1 MDCSDLLALK
11 DEALSKISDENFC
24 AIFFDDSIRGEVFYS
39 KGPHW
44 TIIPLELEMAGVK
57 PSVIIAKEPV
67 NKKNVSRYYF
77 YGGQLV
83 RIESY
88 NSQGLLEEFEVLR
101 SIDGRLF
108 SLRKNKHNEILWL
121 KIAELNSGKV
131 VRACRVDGDMEY
143 WAYRYSWEGERV
155 EEVISLASNGVA
167 GTVIKVEYDVGLTVA
182 RLYFVSGVNEV
193 NIYSHA

>member
-1 MDCSDLLALK
+1 MSCSDLLALK

-24 AIFFDDSIRGEVFYS
+24 ANFFDDSIRGEVFYS

-44 TIIPLELEMAGVK
+44 TIIPLELEMAGIK
-57 PSVIIAKEPV
+57 PSAVIAKEPV
-67 NKKNVSRYYF
+67 NKKNVSKYYF
-77 YGGQLV
+77 YDDQLV

-101 SIDGRLF
+101 LIDGRLF

-155 EEVISLASNGVA
+155 EEVVSLASNGVA

-182 RLYFVSGVNEV
+182 RLYFMNGINEV
-193 NIYSHA
+193 IIYSHA